1 MDLEIIE
8 RDIKVPRLTLTPTR
22 TTLKYPLNLE
32 ESIKQKIESLIKEKI
47 IQTKAT
53 KSWRGK
59 FDKSGVTLFNDSKTE
74 KLIFKFI
81 EKLSEDDKS
90 S

>member
-1 MDLEIIE
+1 MELEIIE

-22 TTLKYPLNLE
+22 TTIKYPLNFND
-32 ESIKQKIESLIKEKI
+32 STKQKIEALIKEKI
-47 IQTKAT
+47 IQIKAT

-59 FDKSGVTLFNDSKTE
+59 FNKSGITLFNDSKTE
-74 KLIFKFI
+74 RLTFKFI